1 MTTAA
6 SLLRRRLGAIRVRLA
21 VRRLIE
27 GVSGS
32 LLLAAGLYLILLL
45 GSYFIPKLMVLHL
58 ISIATVVFAGGSVI
72 TVSIQVLSPPS
83 RLEAARRAD
92 RLLGLEE
99 RLSTAVE
106 FESASGERIV
116 ELAQRLDAERHAEA
130 VQVSQVVPL
139 RLSGVG
145 WAALALLVSSLAVQ
159 LLPPPTLPE
168 VTGSFG
174 RAELERALDRVE
186 HLQTVVAR
194 EAERREDP
202 YLGAVAE
209 ALEMFR
215 RDLASGG
222 LDRQESR
229 RQLTQIIEHMMR
241 ASDLEGNPAA
251 LAEQLLASSPP
262 ELPADAAAGDAPTRG
277 GDGAQPQLEGDLPPF
292 AGLDPRLDAANR
304 LLEGGPE
311 NDRASLTEGRR
322 GGYTDRELIE
332 ALQEQALRA
341 SQAAREADGAI
352 IGAAADS
359 NPGASRLAGQGS
371 QELIGDPTTAAE
383 SDPDAFAFEDL
394 TLPSEIASEGRRIEL
409 ELPPDIELVEV
420 SGSLPT
426 LGPWRT
432 LPEAA
437 LTTEFF
443 PMSYREELS
452 RYFTPLDGG

>member
-1 MTTAA
+1 MTPVA
-6 SLLRRRLGAIRVRLA
+6 SLLRRRLGAVRVRLA
-21 VRRLIE
+21 VRRLIK

-45 GSYFIPKLMVLHL
+45 GSYLIPELMDVPLVG
-58 ISIATVVFAGGSVI
+58 ITTVVFAGGLAI
-72 TVSIQVLSPPS
+72 TISIQVLRPPS

-106 FESASGERIV
+106 FESASGDRIV
-116 ELAQRLDAERHAEA
+116 ELAQQLDAERHAGA
-130 VQVSQVVPL
+130 VQVSRVAPL
-139 RLSGVG
+139 RLPGVG
-145 WAALALLVSSLAVQ
+145 WPALALLVASLAAQ

-168 VTGSFG
+168 ITSSFD
-174 RAELERALDRVE
+174 RAELEQALDQVE
-186 HLQTVVAR
+186 RLQTAVAR

-251 LAEQLLASSPP
+251 LAEQLLASSPS
-262 ELPADAAAGDAPTRG
+262 ELPADEAAGDAPTRG
-277 GDGAQPQLEGDLPPF
+277 GDGAQPHLEGDLPPF
-292 AGLDPRLDAANR
+292 AGLDPLLDAVNR
-304 LLEGGPE
+304 PLEGGPE
-311 NDRASLTEGRR
+311 NERAPLTEGSR

-371 QELIGDPTTAAE
+371 QELVGDPATAAE

-394 TLPSEIASEGRRIEL
+394 ALPGEIASEGRRIEL
-409 ELPPDIELVEV
+409 ELPPDVELVEV
-420 SGSLPT
+420 SGSLPA

>member
-1 MTTAA
+1 MTPAA
-6 SLLRRRLGAIRVRLA
+6 SLLRRRLGATRVRLA
-21 VRRLIE
+21 VRRLIK

-32 LLLAAGLYLILLL
+32 LLLAAGLYLFLLL
-45 GSYFIPKLMVLHL
+45 GSYWIPELMDLPL
-58 ISIATVVFAGGSVI
+58 ISIATMVFAGGLAI
-72 TVSIQVLSPPS
+72 TISIQVLRPPS

-116 ELAQRLDAERHAEA
+116 ELAQRLDAERHAGA
-130 VQVSQVVPL
+130 VQVSRVAPL
-139 RLSGVG
+139 SLPGVG
-145 WAALALLVSSLAVQ
+145 WAALALLVASLAAQ
-159 LLPPPTLPE
+159 LLPPPALPE
-168 VTGSFG
+168 ITGGFG
-174 RAELERALDRVE
+174 RTELERALDQVE
-186 HLQTVVAR
+186 RLQTAVAR

-209 ALEMFR
+209 ALELFR
-215 RDLASGG
+215 RDLASGR

-229 RQLTQIIEHMMR
+229 RQLTQIVEHMMR

-251 LAEQLLASSPP
+251 LAERLLASSPP
-262 ELPADAAAGDAPTRG
+262 ELPAAAAAGDAPTRG
-277 GDGAQPQLEGDLPPF
+277 GDGAQPQVEGDLPPF
-292 AGLDPRLDAANR
+292 AGLDPLLDAANR
-304 LLEGGPE
+304 SLEGGLE
-311 NDRASLTEGRR
+311 NERALLTEGGR

-371 QELIGDPTTAAE
+371 QELIGDPAAE

-394 TLPSEIASEGRRIEL
+394 ALPGEIASEGRRIEL
-409 ELPPDIELVEV
+409 ELPPDVELVAV

-437 LTTEFF
+437 LTTELF

>member
-1 MTTAA
+1 MTPAA

-32 LLLAAGLYLILLL
+32 LLLAAGLYLVLLL
-45 GSYFIPKLMVLHL
+45 GSYLIPKLMDVPL
-58 ISIATVVFAGGSVI
+58 ISVATMVFAGSLAI
-72 TVSIQVLSPPS
+72 TVSIQILSPPS

-106 FESASGERIV
+106 FESASGDRIV
-116 ELAQRLDAERHAEA
+116 ELAQRLDAERHAGA
-130 VQVSQVVPL
+130 VQVSRVAPL
-139 RLSGVG
+139 RLPGVG
-145 WAALALLVSSLAVQ
+145 WAALALLVSSLAAQ
-159 LLPPPTLPE
+159 FLPPPTLAE
-168 VTGSFG
+168 ITGGFG
-174 RAELERALDRVE
+174 RAELERALDQVE
-186 HLQTVVAR
+186 RLQTVVAR

-209 ALEMFR
+209 ALEVFR

-229 RQLTQIIEHMMR
+229 RELTQIIEHMMR
-241 ASDLEGNPAA
+241 ASDFEGNPAA
-251 LAEQLLASSPP
+251 LAEQLLASSPS
-262 ELPADAAAGDAPTRG
+262 ELPAAAAAGDALTRG
-277 GDGAQPQLEGDLPPF
+277 GDGAQPQVEGDLPPF
-292 AGLDPRLDAANR
+292 AGLDPLLDAANR
-304 LLEGGPE
+304 PLEGGPE
-311 NDRASLTEGRR
+311 NERAPLTEGSR

-371 QELIGDPTTAAE
+371 QELVGDPAAE

-394 TLPSEIASEGRRIEL
+394 ALAGEIASEGRRIEL
-409 ELPPDIELVEV
+409 ELPPDVELVEV
-420 SGSLPT
+420 TGSLPT

-437 LTTEFF
+437 LTTELF

>member
-1 MTTAA
+1 MTTAT

-21 VRRLIE
+21 VGRLIE

-32 LLLAAGLYLILLL
+32 LLLAAGLYLVLLL
-45 GSYFIPKLMVLHL
+45 GSYLIPKLMDFPL
-58 ISIATVVFAGGSVI
+58 ISIATIVFAGGLAI
-72 TVSIQVLSPPS
+72 TIAIQVLGPPS

-106 FESASGERIV
+106 FESASGEGIV

-130 VQVSQVVPL
+130 VQVSRVAPL
-139 RLSGVG
+139 RLPGVG
-145 WAALALLVSSLAVQ
+145 WAALALLVSSLAAQ

-174 RAELERALDRVE
+174 RAELERALDQVE
-186 HLQTVVAR
+186 RLQTAVAR

-209 ALEMFR
+209 ALEVFR

-262 ELPADAAAGDAPTRG
+262 ELSADAAAGDAPTRG
-277 GDGAQPQLEGDLPPF
+277 GDGAQPHLEGDLPPF
-292 AGLDPRLDAANR
+292 AGLDPLLDAANR
-304 LLEGGPE
+304 PLEGGPE
-311 NDRASLTEGRR
+311 NERAPLTEGSR

-359 NPGASRLAGQGS
+359 NPGASRLAGQGF
-371 QELIGDPTTAAE
+371 QELTGDPTE

-394 TLPSEIASEGRRIEL
+394 ALPGEIASEGRRIEL
-409 ELPPDIELVEV
+409 ELPPDVELVEV

>member
-1 MTTAA
+1 MTPAA

-21 VRRLIE
+21 VRRLIK

-32 LLLAAGLYLILLL
+32 LLLAAGLYLALLL
-45 GSYFIPKLMVLHL
+45 GSYWIPELMDAPL
-58 ISIATVVFAGGSVI
+58 IGIATIVFTGGLAI
-72 TVSIQVLSPPS
+72 TISIQVLGPPS

-99 RLSTAVE
+99 RLSTAAE
-106 FESASGERIV
+106 FESAGGERIV

-130 VQVSQVVPL
+130 VQVSRVAPL
-139 RLSGVG
+139 RLPGVG
-145 WAALALLVSSLAVQ
+145 WAALALLVASLTAQ

-168 VTGSFG
+168 ITGSFS
-174 RAELERALDRVE
+174 RAELERALDQVE
-186 HLQTVVAR
+186 RLQTAVAR

-209 ALEMFR
+209 ALELFR
-215 RDLASGG
+215 SDLASGG

-251 LAEQLLASSPP
+251 LAERLLASSPP
-262 ELPADAAAGDAPTRG
+262 ELSAAAAAGDAPTRG
-277 GDGAQPQLEGDLPPF
+277 GDGAQPQVEGDLPPF
-292 AGLDPRLDAANR
+292 AGLDPLLDAANR
-304 LLEGGPE
+304 PLEGGPE
-311 NDRASLTEGRR
+311 NERAPLTEGSR

-341 SQAAREADGAI
+341 SQAAREANGAI

-371 QELIGDPTTAAE
+371 QELVGDPAAE
-383 SDPDAFAFEDL
+383 SDPEAFAFEDL
-394 TLPSEIASEGRRIEL
+394 ALPGEIASEGRRIEL
-409 ELPPDIELVEV
+409 ELPPDVELVEV